1 MRADATTDI
10 AARRSRRNGPTLR
23 DGTPPPVEPQR
34 SRPPYRPRPWTRVD
48 LLTANQVVRYCLVA
62 GHVPDDLA
70 FSDAPHPDARS
81 GGPRRPPGRLASEVA
96 VVEWRAQCPPSEPSA
111 ASSGRARPRSV
122 RAGSPVQSGK
132 DDVAHYRATYQFDG
146 RGWICQ
152 FVDPDIA
159 TFGRT
164 LAAAKAHARSMLAVY
179 LEVDDLVAA
188 GVDIEDEI
196 RLPAGIDVE
205 IDDLARQRKEA
216 ETLRREVAAATR
228 SAAAKLRAAGLS
240 TRDVGDLI
248 GVSGAR
254 VGQLEN
260 RRPRIGEPPSR

>member
-1 MRADATTDI
+1 M
-10 AARRSRRNGPTLR
+10 
-23 DGTPPPVEPQR
+23 V
-34 SRPPYRPRPWTRVD
+34 
-48 LLTANQVVRYCLVA
+48 
-62 GHVPDDLA
+62 
-70 FSDAPHPDARS
+70 
-81 GGPRRPPGRLASEVA
+81 
-96 VVEWRAQCPPSEPSA
+96 
-111 ASSGRARPRSV
+111 
-122 RAGSPVQSGK
+122 
-132 DDVAHYRATYQFDG
+132 HYRATYQFDG

-164 LAAAKAHARSMLAVY
+164 LAAAKAHARSLLAVY

-196 RLPAGIDVE
+196 RLPAGVDVE

-216 ETLRREVAAATR
+216 EALRREVAAATR
-228 SAAAKLRAAGLS
+228 SAAAKLRAVGLS

-254 VGQLEN
+254 VGQLEH
-260 RRPRIGEPPSR
+260 RRPHSGEPPNK